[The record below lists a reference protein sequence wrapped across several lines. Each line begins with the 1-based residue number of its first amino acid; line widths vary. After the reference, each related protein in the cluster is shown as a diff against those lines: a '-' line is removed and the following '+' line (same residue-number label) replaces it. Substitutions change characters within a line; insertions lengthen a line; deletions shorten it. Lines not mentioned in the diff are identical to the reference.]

1 MRSAEPDTELRSAED
16 AGCAPAEHR
25 ALNSTRQ
32 VVHRASHEINYSW
45 VLQSLLIVLSVIA
58 GSTDTIGF
66 LEFHGLFT
74 AHITGNLIVLAAH
87 IFEGGDAQTAKSLS
101 VPVFILTI
109 NATVVMATGLKQV
122 GCRPLC
128 PLLLLE
134 FALLLAFLLLNV
146 ATDPRTNSNATSAIV
161 AGMLGV
167 SAMAIQNVLVQISL
181 KGAPSTAVMTTN
193 VTRAAI
199 DLGEMLLGRNA
210 TDRSEARKRVMRTL
224 PVIVGF
230 AVGCGLGVACE
241 AALGLWSLALP
252 VGVALLA
259 CAIALATPVDA
270 QF

>member
-1 MRSAEPDTELRSAED
+1 M
-16 AGCAPAEHR
+16 
-25 ALNSTRQ
+25 
-32 VVHRASHEINYSW
+32 

-66 LEFHGLFT
+66 LELDGLFT
-74 AHITGNLIVLAAH
+74 AHITGNLIVLAAR
-87 IFEGGDAQTAKSLS
+87 IFEGGDAQTAKILS
-101 VPVFILTI
+101 VPVFVLTI
-109 NATVVMATGLKQV
+109 NAAVVLAAALKKV

-134 FALLLAFLLLNV
+134 LAILLAFLVLNV
-146 ATDPRTNSNATSAIV
+146 ATDPRTNSNATNAIV

-167 SAMAIQNVLVQISL
+167 SAMAIQNVLVQISF

-193 VTRAAI
+193 VTRVAI
-199 DLGEMLLGRNA
+199 DVGDMLLDRNA

-241 AALGLWSLALP
+241 VALGLRSLVLPAGLALF
-252 VGVALLA
+252 A
-259 CAIALATPVDA
+259 CAIALAAPVHS
-270 QF
+270 QV

>member
-1 MRSAEPDTELRSAED
+1 MRSAEPNTELRTAED
-16 AGCAPAEHR
+16 AGRSPAEHC
-25 ALNSTRQ
+25 ALNSIRQ
-32 VVHRASHEINYSW
+32 IVRSASHETSYSW
-45 VLQSLLIVLSVIA
+45 VVQTLLIVLSVIA

-66 LEFHGLFT
+66 LELDGLFT

-87 IFEGGDAQTAKSLS
+87 IIKGGDAQMAKILS
-101 VPVFILTI
+101 VPVFVLTI
-109 NATVVMATGLKQV
+109 NAAVVLAAWLTKV

-134 FALLLAFLLLNV
+134 FALLSAFLLLNV
-146 ATDPRTNSNATSAIV
+146 TADSRTDPNATSAIV
-161 AGMLGV
+161 AGMLGI

-199 DLGEMLLGRNA
+199 DIGDMLLGRNT
-210 TDRSEARKRVMRTL
+210 TDRLEARKRVMRTL

-241 AALGLWSLALP
+241 AARGLWSLALP
-252 VGVALLA
+252 VGLALLA
-259 CAIALATPVDA
+259 CAIVLAVPVDA
-270 QF
+270 PR

>member
-1 MRSAEPDTELRSAED
+1 MRSAEPDTELRTAED
-16 AGCAPAEHR
+16 AGCSPAEHC
-25 ALNSTRQ
+25 ALNSIRQ
-32 VVHRASHEINYSW
+32 VVRSTSHETNYSW
-45 VLQSLLIVLSVIA
+45 ALQSLLIVLSVIA

-66 LEFHGLFT
+66 LELDGLFT

-87 IFEGGDAQTAKSLS
+87 IFEGGDAQTAKILS
-101 VPVFILTI
+101 VPVFVLTI
-109 NATVVMATGLKQV
+109 NAAVVLAAGLKKV
-122 GCRPLC
+122 GCRPFC

-134 FALLLAFLLLNV
+134 LALLLSFLLLNV
-146 ATDPRTNSNATSAIV
+146 ATDPRINSNATSAIV

-167 SAMAIQNVLVQISL
+167 SAMAVQNVLVQISL

-199 DLGEMLLGRNA
+199 DIGDMLLGRDA

-224 PVIVGF
+224 PVIAGF

-252 VGVALLA
+252 VGLAALA
-259 CAIALATPVDA
+259 CAIALAAPVDA
-270 QF
+270 QP

>member
-1 MRSAEPDTELRSAED
+1 
-16 AGCAPAEHR
+16 
-25 ALNSTRQ
+25 LNSVRQ
-32 VVHRASHEINYSW
+32 VVRSTSHETDYTWI
-45 VLQSLLIVLSVIA
+45 LQSLLIVLSVIA

-66 LEFHGLFT
+66 LELDGLFT
-74 AHITGNLIVLAAH
+74 AHITGNLIALAAH
-87 IFEGGDAQTAKSLS
+87 IFKGGDPQMAKILS
-101 VPVFILTI
+101 VPVFVLTI
-109 NATVVMATGLKQV
+109 NAAVVLAVELTKV

-134 FALLLAFLLLNV
+134 LALLFAFLLLNV
-146 ATDPRTNSNATSAIV
+146 ATDPRRDSNATSAIV

-199 DLGEMLLGRNA
+199 DIGDMLLGRNA

-252 VGVALLA
+252 VGLALLA
-259 CAIALATPVDA
+259 CAIVLAAPVDA
-270 QF
+270 QR

>member
-1 MRSAEPDTELRSAED
+1 MRSAEPGTELRTAED
-16 AGCAPAEHR
+16 TGCSPAER
-25 ALNSTRQ
+25 CALNSIRQ
-32 VVHRASHEINYSW
+32 VIRSARDKANYSW
-45 VLQSLLIVLSVIA
+45 IPQSLLILLSVIA
-58 GSTDTIGF
+58 GSIDTIGF
-66 LEFHGLFT
+66 LELDGLFT

-87 IFEGGDAQTAKSLS
+87 IFQGGDAQTAKILS
-101 VPVFILTI
+101 VPVFVLTI
-109 NATVVMATGLKQV
+109 NAAVVLAAGLKKI

-134 FALLLAFLLLNV
+134 LALLLAFLLLNV
-146 ATDPRTNSNATSAIV
+146 ATDPRINSNATSAIV

-199 DLGEMLLGRNA
+199 DIGDMLLGRNT

-241 AALGLWSLALP
+241 AALRLWSLALP
-252 VGVALLA
+252 AGLALLA

-270 QF
+270 QV